1 MGAGKFSPAILTRTH
16 GAVCEQRSRSATRQP
31 ARGPS
36 LAYRCSKS
44 SPIRFVPHEY
54 SRHVPQYW
62 LYVRESTVVPRPTPL
77 PMAHGPHTPHNG
89 PCPARPGPTLASAV
103 TLRLCGSG
111 PRRLWPCHAH
121 GPRPSECHRRG
132 IPEPLG
138 TVCLSARDPPCRL
151 PVQTPATGRG
161 GSPATR
167 SGALGI
173 GGNRGGG
180 CRSRPGVAAAQT
192 A

>member
-1 MGAGKFSPAILTRTH
+1 MAPR
-16 GAVCEQRSRSATRQP
+16 R
-31 ARGPS
+31 
-36 LAYRCSKS
+36 RCNKS

-77 PMAHGPHTPHNG
+77 PMAHGP
-89 PCPARPGPTLASAV
+89 CPARPGPTLASAV

-121 GPRPSECHRRG
+121 GLRPSECHRRG

-138 TVCLSARDPPCRL
+138 TVCRSARDPPCRL
-151 PVQTPATGRG
+151 PAGKPPPPRTGRG
-161 GSPATR
+161 AG
-167 SGALGI
+167 LL
-173 GGNRGGG
+173 
-180 CRSRPGVAAAQT
+180 RPGAGPSGSAATVEGPVGPAKGKPLRMKPHET
-192 A
+192 VRPAR